1 MSDARH
7 KGKKHCRSLRA
18 EHKLYELGMASKSQ
32 IIAKAT
38 GTTLTLLL
46 FYNLCHTG
54 NGRGLDCCAVP
65 VLQHSHLLVNT
76 KHIFANLQMKTCPNG
91 KDNYGLLRKPAEI
104 LIHYNLPFI
113 EPQNS
118 QFLYLTCGALF

>member
-1 MSDARH
+1 MLPTQKSKRECFNWMSDARH

-38 GTTLTLLL
+38 GTTLTLLF

-54 NGRGLDCCAVP
+54 TGRGLDCCVVP

-91 KDNYGLLRKPAEI
+91 KDNSDRYGNQLK
-104 LIHYNLPFI
+104 
-113 EPQNS
+113 S
-118 QFLYLTCGALF
+118 